1 VTGVENPGSR
11 VWIDCGDRGN
21 LNPQWTGSGAVTPFH
36 TLSTAAPRAGGPAA
50 AELSGGNGDGFPQ
63 IHTLYY
69 DY

>member
-11 VWIDCGDRGN
+11 LWIECGERGN
-21 LNPQWTGSGAVTPFH
+21 LHPGWTDGGAAPSFH
-36 TLSTAAPRAGGPAA
+36 TVSTGAPRAGGPAA
-50 AELSGGNGDGFPQ
+50 TGASGGSGDGFPQ